1 MHAIRVMMC
10 VCVYVIP
17 ILRTILQVGDR
28 LSELPELWVVFD
40 GFGRICSNQ
49 SSQKTLSSG
58 WGECSNLHTC
68 VIYYAININIC
79 SYSLVLLQI

>member
-1 MHAIRVMMC
+1 MIHYAC
-10 VCVYVIP
+10 KPCDDVCVYVIP
-17 ILRTILQVGDR
+17 ILRTILQVGDILR

-58 WGECSNLHTC
+58 WGNVPTYIHVSYIMLSISISVHT
-68 VIYYAININIC
+68 V
-79 SYSLVLLQI
+79 